1 MLRSQLRRDKNMVI
15 AIDGPAAAGKG
26 TLARRLAEQFGLA
39 HLDTG
44 LLYRATAARLLL
56 DGGDPNSELTAA
68 AVARSLT
75 IKDLTGLE
83 LLDEQVA
90 AIASVVAVHDG
101 VRTALLDFQRCFAA
115 SPPSGE
121 RGAVLDGRDIGS
133 VILPNADIKIFVT
146 ASSEVRAERRYLE
159 LRARGVHSI
168 KSLVLQEI
176 QERDERDRHRE
187 VAPMVPAKDAFL
199 LDTTNMDAD
208 AAFEA
213 AYEFVM
219 LDQTSTGRSV

>member
-1 MLRSQLRRDKNMVI
+1 MVI

-115 SPPSGE
+115 SPPSGA

-159 LRARGVHSI
+159 LRARGIRSV
-168 KSLVLQEI
+168 VLREM

-187 VAPMVPAKDAFL
+187 VAPMVPVKDAFL

-219 LDQTSTGRSV
+219 LHQTSTGRSV

>member
-1 MLRSQLRRDKNMVI
+1 MVI

-44 LLYRATAARLLL
+44 LLYRATAVRLLL
-56 DGGDPNSELTAA
+56 DGGDPNSELTASA
-68 AVARSLT
+68 AARSLST
-75 IKDLTGLE
+75 NDLRGPE

-90 AIASVVAVHDG
+90 RLASVVAVHDG
-101 VRTALLDFQRCFAA
+101 VRAALLDFQRSFAA
-115 SPPSGE
+115 SPPNGA

-133 VILPNADIKIFVT
+133 VILPDADIKIFVT
-146 ASSEVRAERRYLE
+146 ASSEVRAERRYQE

-168 KSLVLQEI
+168 KSLVLKKI

-187 VAPMVPAKDAFL
+187 LAPMVPVEDAFL

-219 LDQTSTGRSV
+219 LRQTSNGRNV